1 MRPVNREEYKHGD
14 MQQRYVKHCKSV
26 GNAGTDNS
34 HKASAHFAVVFYRQR
49 RGLVGVLEQAREMRL
64 VVKTAAVN
72 DVGHTALRLLL
83 QTLISGL

>member
-64 VVKTAAVN
+64 VVKATTVN
-72 DVGHTALRLLL
+72 NVRHTALRLCL
-83 QTLISGL
+83 QTLVSGL